1 MSFSKCLFIAAAS
14 VAMTGVA
21 FADDPPADPPAGGDA
36 GTPPP
41 PDGSVAAPP
50 AAATG
55 GLPALTNAKG
65 KILVTGST
73 ATINLSTDAV
83 GKPISLAP
91 AVYYGIS
98 DKLTVGLTHDG
109 GNTMWNPRPAF
120 RTITIVEPITG
131 TAVTA
136 AAGAGICLTGE
147 ENGCNKLYDN
157 VGADALFSLAAGK
170 FSAAA
175 HGGIDVFSI
184 DEGTLALR
192 AGLLGRYELA
202 PKMALTF
209 DPRIVIPLTDRD
221 FLGESIDVP
230 VHFWYMAND
239 KLGVY
244 GSTGIA
250 GAFDGFGDTF
260 TVPLGAGAMYKLN
273 EQMGVG
279 GNFFFLNLL
288 GNEGGTDAR
297 ALGLN
302 FLWHN

>member
-1 MSFSKCLFIAAAS
+1 MSLSKCLFIAAAS

-21 FADDPPADPPAGGDA
+21 FADDPPADPAAGETPA
-36 GTPPP
+36 PP
-41 PDGSVAAPP
+41 PDGTAATPP
-50 AAATG
+50 AAAAPG
-55 GLPALTNAKG
+55 AMPALTNAKG
-65 KILVTGST
+65 KIVVTGST

-91 AVYYGIS
+91 AIYYGVS
-98 DKLTVGLTHDG
+98 DKLTVGLTHDS

-120 RTITIVEPITG
+120 RTFTIVEPITM
-131 TAVTA
+131 TTITA
-136 AAGAGICLTGE
+136 AGGSGICLTGE
-147 ENGCNKLYDN
+147 ENGCNKVYDN
-157 VGADALFSLAAGK
+157 VGADVLFGLATGK

-175 HGGIDVFSI
+175 HGGVDVFSI
-184 DEGTLALR
+184 DEGTLVLR

-273 EQMGVG
+273 DKMGVG

-288 GNEGGTDAR
+288 GNDGGTDAR

-302 FLWHN
+302 FVWQN